1 MSVSVKEMRHGKRIQ
16 SDEEIMF
23 VSQAE
28 WNSLKRERDRV
39 NAQLEILTKQLDRRL
54 DLVRNAHKLG
64 LVQKNGTLDYDKF
77 VIYDSVDRGMSLKE
91 AKKRVLESNPQKD
104 ERAITLEYN
113 RYTVLVGVR
122 SGWGAGKIHQYLIGL
137 GSTIE
142 LSVIERY
149 VSEFRGRK
157 GSSKQ

>member
-16 SDEEIMF
+16 SDDEIMF
-23 VSQAE
+23 VGKSE
-28 WNSLKRERDRV
+28 WDSLKRERDRV
-39 NAQLEILTKQLDRRL
+39 NAQIEILTKQLDRRL

-64 LVQKNGTLDYDKF
+64 LVQQNGTLDYDKF
-77 VIYDSVDRGMSLKE
+77 VIYDSVDRGMGLRE
-91 AKKRVLESNPQKD
+91 AKNRVLESNPQKD
-104 ERAITLEYN
+104 ERAITAEYN
-113 RYTVLVGVR
+113 KFTVKQGVR

-149 VSEFRGRK
+149 VAEFSRRK

>member
-1 MSVSVKEMRHGKRIQ
+1 MSVSVRKMRNGKRIQ

-23 VSQAE
+23 VGRSDWE
-28 WNSLKRERDRV
+28 RLERERDRV

-77 VIYDSVDRGMSLKE
+77 VIYDSVDRGMDLKE
-91 AKKRVLESNPQKD
+91 AKKRVLESNPHKD

-122 SGWGAGKIHQYLIGL
+122 NRWDASKIHQYLRAM
-137 GSTIE
+137 GSAIE
-142 LSVIERY
+142 RSVVERY
-149 VSEFRGRK
+149 VQEFSGSRGRH
-157 GSSKQ
+157 

>member
-1 MSVSVKEMRHGKRIQ
+1 MGVSIQEKRNGKRIQ
-16 SDEEIMF
+16 SDDEIMF
-23 VSQAE
+23 VGRSDWE
-28 WNSLKRERDRV
+28 RLERERDRV
-39 NAQLEILTKQLDRRL
+39 NAQLDILTKQLDRRL

-91 AKKRVLESNPQKD
+91 AKKRVMESNPQKD

-122 SGWGAGKIHQYLIGL
+122 NRWDVSKIHQYLRAM
-137 GSTIE
+137 GSAIE
-142 LSVIERY
+142 RSVVERY
-149 VSEFRGRK
+149 VSEFRGNR
-157 GSSKQ
+157 GRQ